1 MSKSRPNST
10 SLTYMSGAEPRLL
23 RGNHRLGVLMVHGFV
38 GTPAEILPLT
48 MAVAAEGYTVLS
60 VRLSGHGTHVRDMQ
74 HTRWMDWVMDVADGL
89 HILSGLCDEIVLC
102 GFSMGGTLSLLT
114 AAHHPQI
121 KAVIAIESPL
131 RMLPEWLIAPLQLL
145 SLLLPAIA
153 PLPVVRPFMSIGKR
167 EEINQMIA
175 ASIGYHQFATRGF
188 AEILKLLRY
197 TRQQLA
203 TVTAPALLIHSR
215 ADDVVDFAN
224 VKLIQ
229 EGISSTNIQTLYLE
243 KSLHNVIL
251 GPEAPQ
257 VIQAVV
263 SFLHQCEEGKA

>member
-1 MSKSRPNST
+1 MT
-10 SLTYMSGAEPRLL
+10 GAEPRLI
-23 RGNHRLGVLMVHGFV
+23 RGNHRLGVLLVHGFV
-38 GTPAEILPLT
+38 GTPTEILPLT

-74 HTRWMDWVMDVADGL
+74 HTRWTDWVMDVEDGL

-114 AAHHPQI
+114 AARHPQI
-121 KAVIAIESPL
+121 KGVITIESPL
-131 RMLPEWLIAPLQLL
+131 RVLPEWLIAPLQLL
-145 SLLLPAIA
+145 SLLLPVID
-153 PLPVVRPFMSIGKR
+153 PLPVVKPFLSIGKR
-167 EEINQMIA
+167 EEIDQMIT

-197 TRQQLA
+197 TRQQLSS
-203 TVTAPALLIHSR
+203 VTAPALLIHSR
-215 ADDVVDFAN
+215 ADDVADFAN

-243 KSLHNVIL
+243 KSLHNVIF